1 LGDRRHRRV
10 RAAVREEVGGRGTL
24 RRRLHLGRVAENAR
38 GSGVVR
44 VRVIGLGLRRVLLLG
59 WRAVGR
65 IGLLLRALLR

>member
-1 LGDRRHRRV
+1 
-10 RAAVREEVGGRGTL
+10 L